1 MPLGKISLGRLNF
14 GVLSQETLVPILLRC
29 EETMRKGLY
38 ILGPSLL
45 VLLIFGDLLFGSVRI
60 PGSEVLS
67 ILVGKGASKSTWET
81 IILNYRLPRAFTA
94 VLAGMALGGSG
105 LLMQT
110 LFRNPLAGP
119 SLLGIN
125 SGASLGAS
133 LIFFTNIVPSST
145 TLFGGLSLSGYG
157 MVAFAS
163 ILGALFVLLLVVVIA
178 KRVGS
183 VTTLLLFGV
192 MLGYGVNAL
201 VSVFIHFSAPE
212 KVQAY
217 INWTFGDYGSL
228 TWSHLSFVAP
238 VVLVG
243 LFAMFFLTKP
253 LNGLVLGESY
263 ATSIGLHLGTVRMLV
278 ITVTAV
284 LAGTITAFCGPIAFI
299 GLAAPHIARMV
310 TKNGDHRILIPA
322 TLFAGGIVSVA
333 ADIISQAPGSIKVL
347 PLNAVTALFGAPV
360 VLILLMNQRKRGVM

>member
-1 MPLGKISLGRLNF
+1 
-14 GVLSQETLVPILLRC
+14 
-29 EETMRKGLY
+29 MRKGLY
-38 ILGPSLL
+38 ILGPALL

-60 PGSEVLS
+60 PGGEVLS
-67 ILVGKGASKSTWET
+67 ILLGKGASKATWET
-81 IILNYRLPRAFTA
+81 IILNYRLPRAITA
-94 VLAGMALGGSG
+94 ALAGMALGASG

-133 LIFFTNIVPSST
+133 LIFFTNLVPHST
-145 TLFGGLSLSGYG
+145 TLFGGLSISGYG

-163 ILGALFVLLLVVVIA
+163 ILGALLVLGVVVLIA
-178 KRVGS
+178 KRVAS

-228 TWSHLSFVAP
+228 TWEHLSFVAP
-238 VVLVG
+238 VILIG
-243 LFAMFFLTKP
+243 LGSLFFLTKP

-263 ATSIGLHLGTVRMLV
+263 ATSIGLHLGAVRMAV
-278 ITVTAV
+278 ITITAV

-299 GLAAPHIARMV
+299 GLAAPHMARMII
-310 TKNGDHRILIPA
+310 KNGDHRILIPA
-322 TLFAGGIVSVA
+322 TLFAGGVVSVA

-347 PLNAVTALFGAPV
+347 PLNAITALFGAPV
-360 VLILLMNQRKRGVM
+360 VLMLLMGQRKQGGM